1 MSKIIFCT
9 RQPIGMYKFIINSIK
24 INLEKKISSKTKFIF
39 PKRKFISFS
48 LFFFF
53 IKNLLFFNFF
63 LKRKLLYVTY
73 KDCDIGKHVLA
84 RVFRDVSSYKNM
96 FILYKNL
103 FKYLYIGCNIIDE
116 AYKVSNK
123 ISAAYIDHSGYL
135 NGLYFRVFALK
146 KKIVYTNNYPRG
158 IFYID
163 FRKKKN
169 SYLSANENALKL
181 FKSKNFYKK
190 SYEKNK
196 ILVSKIINNPRIVP
210 WMKTTKFNNL
220 KNIPIDTKA
229 VKHVVYTHS
238 FVDGQLWFGNDGFVT
253 LKEWL
258 IFTLD
263 KLSKLET
270 KSIIKAH
277 PNFYDKS
284 IGIISELDK
293 KIFNELKNK
302 YQSDKIFFIDQPTKN
317 KYLLKV
323 LDKKTILIS
332 HHGTSLLEGLFSGFK
347 CVSSTSTFWSSS
359 LVLTNQWSSI
369 EEYNKI
375 LEKSY
380 KQLYFPNKADLSCVS
395 SQLFLDPVSEYGSK
409 FWEKIIVNNLSKLER
424 NKLYQ
429 SIDFNPKIKQ
439 LDNISKEVAKSIP
452 EIQI

>member
-1 MSKIIFCT
+1 
-9 RQPIGMYKFIINSIK
+9 MYKFIINSIR
-24 INLEKKISSKTKFIF
+24 INLEKKISSKTKFIY
-39 PKRKFISFS
+39 PKKRFISF
-48 LFFFF
+48 LFIYFFV
-53 IKNLLFFNFF
+53 KNLLSFKFF
-63 LKRKLLYVTY
+63 LLRKLLYLKY
-73 KDCDIGKHVLA
+73 RNCDIGKHVLA
-84 RVFRDVSSYKNM
+84 RVLRDVSSYRNI

-103 FKYLYIGCNIIDE
+103 FKYLYVGCNIVDE
-116 AYKVSNK
+116 AYKVSDK
-123 ISAAYIDHSGYL
+123 ISAAYVDHSGYL

-158 IFYID
+158 IFFID

-190 SYEKNK
+190 SYKKNK
-196 ILVSKIINNPRIVP
+196 ILVDKIINNPRIVP

-220 KNIPIDTKA
+220 KNIPIDVKA

-258 IFTLD
+258 TFTLD
-263 KLSKLET
+263 KLSKLKT

-293 KIFNELKNK
+293 KIFNELKDK
-302 YQSDKIFFIDQPTKN
+302 YQSKKIFFIDQPTKN
-317 KYLLKV
+317 KHLLKT

-347 CVSSTSTFWSSS
+347 CISSTSTFWSSS
-359 LVLTNQWSSI
+359 LKLTNQWSSV
-369 EEYNKI
+369 EQYSKV
-375 LEKSY
+375 LEKNY
-380 KQLYFPNKADLSCVS
+380 KHLHFPNKIDLACVS
-395 SQLFLDPVSEYGSK
+395 SQLFLDPVSEYGVR
-409 FWEKIIVNNLSKLER
+409 FWEKIIVNKLSNLER
-424 NKLYQ
+424 NKLYK
-429 SIDFNPKIKQ
+429 SIDLNLKTKN
-439 LDNISKEVAKSIP
+439 LDIISKEVAKNIP